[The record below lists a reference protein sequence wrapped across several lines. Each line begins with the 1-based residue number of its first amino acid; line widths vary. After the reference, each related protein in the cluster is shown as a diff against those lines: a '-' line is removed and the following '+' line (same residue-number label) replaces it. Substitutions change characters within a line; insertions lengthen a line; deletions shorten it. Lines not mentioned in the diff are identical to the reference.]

1 MTASSE
7 LRAAATKLRG
17 TAKGATPGPWVIRPG
32 NNVSSNVADMWNHS
46 LVIDGGGWAGEWN
59 GETKAVV
66 YGAALDADAAW
77 IALASPVIAEPFATA
92 LDLLADRWDTF
103 DPHLD
108 AMHQHDETAVGH
120 HLLVIARQ
128 INGGGS

>member
-17 TAKGATPGPWVIRPG
+17 AAKALIEEVRPPQQPL
-32 NNVSSNVADMWNHS
+32 MWFDEELLIGS
-46 LVIDGGGWAGEWN
+46 TITGG
-59 GETKAVV
+59 
-66 YGAALDADAAW
+66 DADPLDH
-77 IALASPVIAEPFATA
+77 ALTRAEVTWLTLAHPCLIEPLATA
-92 LDLLADRWDTF
+92 LDLLADRWDTH
-103 DPHLD
+103 DPVLD